1 VNLASLSVRAT
12 WRTRSSSLDTLCPA
26 LRPERVVERRLN
38 PARETVLVPFV
49 AGMTLA
55 VVAGF
60 ARS

>member
-1 VNLASLSVRAT
+1 V
-12 WRTRSSSLDTLCPA
+12 
-26 LRPERVVERRLN
+26 PETAVERRLN
-38 PARETVLVPFV
+38 PAPELVLAPLI

>member
-1 VNLASLSVRAT
+1 
-12 WRTRSSSLDTLCPA
+12 
-26 LRPERVVERRLN
+26 LN
-38 PARETVLVPFV
+38 PVREAVVVPFI

>member
-1 VNLASLSVRAT
+1 VLDGADRA
-12 WRTRSSSLDTLCPA
+12 A
-26 LRPERVVERRLN
+26 VPERAAFVERRLN